1 MSTISTALSKRI
13 DATDAVIL
21 VDNATQ
27 PMQAGPLAAM
37 KELVSSGNAAKLI
50 FAFTW
55 LDRVTGDNLPTPPA
69 RQQHVLASAENVL
82 AAIGEEL
89 GPFAERALRSR
100 LGASRVFLANLDQ
113 KLDQDSA
120 EGRRTIKQLAKLL
133 EMIDGIVERSTP
145 SESRPVYG
153 TMNLGFAI
161 KAAIETFHSEWRARL
176 GQPSE
181 SDLDKAPWQKV
192 KALSRRFAT
201 QMSDEY
207 DYLRPVK
214 DLQQKLQQ
222 KIYVHLQNPLSWTG
236 PEPSDDD
243 KQYIFDAIA
252 EDLSRQL
259 IDLASRKIK
268 AERLTEWREAFHESG
283 RWSTFRRASLIAERV
298 YDRAAPIPD
307 VTPSPDRNAFL
318 QDVAD
323 AIKAAAEKVGAQ
335 LR

>member
-1 MSTISTALSKRI
+1 MDSRRRRQYAWLGTAFGTRAARPPPAAGVGWTHCG
-13 DATDAVIL
+13 ATPEGVHTSNSRCQTTQPSSFPRRVFAPEWVIL

-50 FAFTW
+50 FSFTW

-214 DLQQKLQQ
+214 DLQQK
-222 KIYVHLQNPLSWTG
+222 
-236 PEPSDDD
+236 
-243 KQYIFDAIA
+243 
-252 EDLSRQL
+252 
-259 IDLASRKIK
+259 
-268 AERLTEWREAFHESG
+268 
-283 RWSTFRRASLIAERV
+283 
-298 YDRAAPIPD
+298 
-307 VTPSPDRNAFL
+307 
-318 QDVAD
+318 
-323 AIKAAAEKVGAQ
+323 AAAENLRTSSKSSFLDRARAQ
-335 LR
+335 RR